1 MIDYKYVK
9 EVLNNTKNII
19 DSYLN
24 YLDRNKDELEKEY
37 KEIYYKQYK
46 NNQYINV
53 NGGKILLDI
62 NSFGLLY
69 KEVKIFLMQQKNF
82 IDQLLLL
89 DYVKSEARLSKYT
102 ENLMNECI
110 LVMKQNYNFNTENM
124 HDFYKYI
131 A

>member
-53 NGGKILLDI
+53 NGGKLK
-62 NSFGLLY
+62 F
-69 KEVKIFLMQQKNF
+69 F
-82 IDQLLLL
+82 
-89 DYVKSEARLSKYT
+89 
-102 ENLMNECI
+102 
-110 LVMKQNYNFNTENM
+110 
-124 HDFYKYI
+124 
-131 A
+131 

>member
-82 IDQLLLL
+82 IDQLPILLGS
-89 DYVKSEARLSKYT
+89 DQSQRFVGE
-102 ENLMNECI
+102 
-110 LVMKQNYNFNTENM
+110 F
-124 HDFYKYI
+124 
-131 A
+131 